1 MSVRLCHQR
10 RCVGSSKA
18 VPRTSALSSR
28 RAMPGSARTLPLPP
42 APQAQRDQGMGGPP
56 RGAQARPVASCST
69 APHRQRADR
78 SSANEFSQSCPQ
90 HRLDGP
96 SDKIEI
102 VIIGRRSRLGKQAR
116 RRNSSGSRTSTGA
129 SSKALSASRR
139 SGITWRTATT
149 RSMHRTAAASR
160 LLPCAT
166 GTGSSSSRS
175 CTGTRRRSPGPRP

>member
-1 MSVRLCHQR
+1 MSSEMSVRLCHQR
-10 RCVGSSKA
+10 RCVCSSKA

-56 RGAQARPVASCST
+56 RGAQGRPVAFCST

-102 VIIGRRSRLGKQAR
+102 VIIGRRSRAVLGKQAR
-116 RRNSSGSRTSTGA
+116 
-129 SSKALSASRR
+129 
-139 SGITWRTATT
+139 
-149 RSMHRTAAASR
+149 
-160 LLPCAT
+160 LL
-166 GTGSSSSRS
+166 
-175 CTGTRRRSPGPRP
+175 